1 MNNQIQRY
9 DRRRDIG
16 QVLVKKRKK
25 EAQKN
30 PSLSNAHSNS
40 KREKKEENIKR
51 RRKLGLVFFKQMLVQ
66 QTVMLIYVSTVLC
79 LLQIY
84 KILHERGRLDTLKSF
99 SKVFHPPPLL
109 TQLLTKHLLH

>member
-1 MNNQIQRY
+1 VNNQIQRY

-40 KREKKEENIKR
+40 KREKKRKISREEGSLVWCFLNKCWCNKR
-51 RRKLGLVFFKQMLVQ
+51 
-66 QTVMLIYVSTVLC
+66 
-79 LLQIY
+79 
-84 KILHERGRLDTLKSF
+84 
-99 SKVFHPPPLL
+99 
-109 TQLLTKHLLH
+109 

>member
-1 MNNQIQRY
+1 VNNQIQRY

-40 KREKKEENIKR
+40 KREKRRGKYQEKKEAWY
-51 RRKLGLVFFKQMLVQ
+51 GVF
-66 QTVMLIYVSTVLC
+66 
-79 LLQIY
+79 
-84 KILHERGRLDTLKSF
+84 
-99 SKVFHPPPLL
+99 
-109 TQLLTKHLLH
+109 

>member
-1 MNNQIQRY
+1 M
-9 DRRRDIG
+9 
-16 QVLVKKRKK
+16 
-25 EAQKN
+25 
-30 PSLSNAHSNS
+30 
-40 KREKKEENIKR
+40 
-51 RRKLGLVFFKQMLVQ
+51 VFFKQMLVQ

-109 TQLLTKHLLH
+109 TQLLTKHSIALKANACCIKIQEQK